1 MRIGIATWYK
11 ENYGSILQAYAT
23 QIVLKEM
30 GHEPVFLQ
38 FDSSGG
44 FFSKLKSR
52 ISTLGISRSMRQY
65 SNVMKGRL
73 ALRPY
78 KGEFDLRMS
87 ALDHF
92 VSNNLNITER
102 VYTRDDY
109 AECLGEADAFL
120 CGSDQ
125 IWNPAI
131 TCYSPFFWLSFVP
144 SEVPKISYAPSM
156 GMLRLSPDDR
166 RFIVSQLNSFSAASV
181 RESTT
186 AEMLNGLEDL
196 RVHVETVVDPTLIV
210 PKERW
215 QDLSDSSPI
224 SQEDGGYAFA
234 YLLRGNSEQRAFC
247 TRLAQSR
254 GLKLVVYPY
263 LEAVPQGADA
273 ESWGDVRVFDDT
285 PADFLARI
293 RKASLVITD
302 SFHCTIFSILF
313 HRDFYVLRKTF
324 DTASQTTRIDEILS
338 IAGLGDRILEN
349 LDSAPVV
356 DDDFSYAEERI
367 EAHAQPSREYLDR
380 AIRLSERKAVSSD
393 WADALC

>member
-23 QIVLKEM
+23 HTLLNEM
-30 GHEPVFLQ
+30 GQDPVFLQ
-38 FDSSGG
+38 FDSAGD
-44 FFSKLKSR
+44 FFSKVKSR
-52 ISTLGISRSMRQY
+52 VSTLGVRQTVKQY
-65 SNVMKGRL
+65 SAVVKGRFAVRPFQEKL
-73 ALRPY
+73 ALR
-78 KGEFDLRMS
+78 LS
-87 ALDHF
+87 AMDRF
-92 VSNNLNITER
+92 VDGNLNVTER

-144 SEVPKISYAPSM
+144 SGVPKISYAPSM
-156 GMLRLSPDDR
+156 GMPRLSPDDR

-186 AEMLNGLEDL
+186 AEMLNGLEGL

-215 QDLSDSSPI
+215 EDLSDTSPV
-224 SQEDGGYAFA
+224 SQQECGYAFA

-263 LEAVPQGADA
+263 LESVPQGPDA
-273 ESWGDVRVFDDT
+273 ESWGDVRVFEDT

-338 IAGLGDRILEN
+338 IAGLEDRILEN
-349 LDSAPVV
+349 LDPVPVV
-356 DDDFSYAEERI
+356 DTDFSYAEERI
-367 EAHAQPSREYLDR
+367 NAHARPSRDYLGR
-380 AIRLSERKAVSSD
+380 AIRLAECKVASSD
-393 WADALC
+393 RTDALC